1 MRIIRNI
8 VFIGVI
14 VLAWSVASRTTH
26 AADLTCSGDGTWAS
40 TYSGAFAFGDGY
52 DDDYM
57 ADLCSYIGNGSFCTD
72 FDICGQCGYTS
83 SWGMV
88 PATLE
93 PGAVVAE
100 PVGTIPIGPKLIAHA
115 KVRCRKGFREVALL
129 VDRRAPRGPVV
140 VDRSGTLRPNTSGRR
155 FDRKY
160 HWQGCRPRY
169 GCRYRRSQSHCG
181 HE

>member
-72 FDICGQCGYTS
+72 FDICGQCGYAS
-83 SWGMV
+83 YSGD
-88 PATLE
+88 
-93 PGAVVAE
+93 GS
-100 PVGTIPIGPKLIAHA
+100 
-115 KVRCRKGFREVALL
+115 CY
-129 VDRRAPRGPVV
+129 
-140 VDRSGTLRPNTSGRR
+140 SGTWCSGCGAGG
-155 FDRKY
+155 DNSY
-160 HWQGCRPRY
+160 WAEADCPCEGPLPQGLP
-169 GCRYRRSQSHCG
+169 
-181 HE
+181 